1 MLIGPSNLNTL
12 LPRAPGGP
20 YGLEAAQD
28 SIQRNLPCAGEF
40 SIGYIVPFEVE
51 IPVPAGGRKRHEVKP
66 NERLLPVAMVAYLS
80 GPDIRIEAITRRD
93 DRDAGLTGTGITTTR
108 DPDTFDWEPLK
119 TPFNPFPPDIGP
131 VDSSKGFTIE
141 VSNLTGSDSQMFQ
154 ATFFGAI
161 GGYAG
166 LRYLK
171 EHLGLSDSLYGQL
184 RSWLSSSGIRPE
196 DSGSKG

>member
-1 MLIGPSNLNTL
+1 MKQEITCPS
-12 LPRAPGGP
+12 
-20 YGLEAAQD
+20 
-28 SIQRNLPCAGEF
+28 EF
-40 SIGYIVPFEVE
+40 AFGCLVPFEVE
-51 IPVPAGGRKRHEVKP
+51 VPVPAGGRVRHEVKP
-66 NERLLPVAMVAYLS
+66 YERLMPVAMVAYLS
-80 GPDIRIEAITRRD
+80 GPDIRIEAISRRD
-93 DRDAGLTGTGITTTR
+93 DRDAGMTGTGITTTR
-108 DPDTFDWEPLK
+108 DPDTFDWEALK

-171 EHLGLSDSLYGQL
+171 EHIGLSDKLYGL
-184 RSWLSSSGIRPE
+184 LSNWLSESGINPT
-196 DSGSKG
+196 SAGKKG